1 MRLAGNGLVRW
12 LCLACALCLL
22 FCGAV
27 QAEPG
32 QDIYRL
38 GRLPNGASLRGER
51 VAGVG
56 VEGLAGACIT
66 CHRGSGLGSSEGRI
80 VIPPIIGKYLFRAH
94 ATNVQDVSLPHVPGF
109 RSTREPYTDSSL
121 ARVIREGV
129 GPNGRTLSDLMPRF
143 QLDDAG
149 MAALIAYLR
158 QLGAGS
164 VLGVTDAVLHFAT
177 IITPDADPQK
187 RRAML
192 DVMQRFFDDKNEFI
206 RGGIRPMQASREVEY
221 RVSRR
226 WQLHVW
232 DLVGA
237 PETWEAQ
244 LRQHQADEPVLA
256 VVSGLGYRTWAP
268 VHHFCQ
274 AAHLPCLLPNVEL
287 PVVAEGDFYPV
298 YFSRGV
304 LLEADLLR
312 QPLLAERASGSLRRV
327 VQIYRQGDIGEAAAA
342 QLQQGL
348 QAEGI
353 TVLNR
358 VLDAAA
364 APQPSL
370 ARALQGLGAH
380 DSLVLW
386 LRASD
391 LAALPMQAPPLGTL
405 LLSGLMGG
413 LEHAPLPA
421 SWRAQAAMGYPLD
434 LPEQRKIR
442 MNYPLSWFKIRHIE
456 VRDERLQTDTYVACG
471 ILAETLTEML
481 DSFVPDY
488 LVERLEVM
496 VSHRLV
502 NGYYPRLGLGQGQRF
517 ASKGGYIARFADSDG
532 LRVFADGDWF
542 VP

>member
-1 MRLAGNGLVRW
+1 
-12 LCLACALCLL
+12 
-22 FCGAV
+22 
-27 QAEPG
+27 
-32 QDIYRL
+32 
-38 GRLPNGASLRGER
+38 
-51 VAGVG
+51 
-56 VEGLAGACIT
+56 
-66 CHRGSGLGSSEGRI
+66 
-80 VIPPIIGKYLFRAH
+80 
-94 ATNVQDVSLPHVPGF
+94 
-109 RSTREPYTDSSL
+109 
-121 ARVIREGV
+121 
-129 GPNGRTLSDLMPRF
+129 
-143 QLDDAG
+143 
-149 MAALIAYLR
+149 
-158 QLGAGS
+158 LGAGS